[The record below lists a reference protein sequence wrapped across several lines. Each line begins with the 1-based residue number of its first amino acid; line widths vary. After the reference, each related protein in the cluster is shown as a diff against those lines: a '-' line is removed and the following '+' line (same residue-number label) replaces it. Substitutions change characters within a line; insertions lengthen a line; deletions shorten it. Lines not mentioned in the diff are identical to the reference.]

1 MLETFIQIIKDLAL
15 KAGTLIAGLYT
26 ATVISTPTALPVNE
40 TPTPI
45 VGASTSAQ
53 TTSVATCTVT
63 VNGETKIYTYKS
75 NDGNQTVVCGS
86 QNGQS
91 FSQKVDTG
99 EIMQKIDGQV
109 QNIKDTLKST
119 LPNLGL

>member
-1 MLETFIQIIKDLAL
+1 MLETIIGLIKDLAL
-15 KAGTLIAGLYT
+15 KAGTLITGLYT

-45 VGASTSAQ
+45 VEATTSAQ
-53 TTSVATCTVT
+53 TTAVATCTVT
-63 VNGETKIYTYKS
+63 VNGETKTYTYES
-75 NDGNQTVVCGS
+75 NNGNQTVVCGS

-109 QNIKDTLKST
+109 QSIKDTLKSGF
-119 LPNLGL
+119 PNMGL